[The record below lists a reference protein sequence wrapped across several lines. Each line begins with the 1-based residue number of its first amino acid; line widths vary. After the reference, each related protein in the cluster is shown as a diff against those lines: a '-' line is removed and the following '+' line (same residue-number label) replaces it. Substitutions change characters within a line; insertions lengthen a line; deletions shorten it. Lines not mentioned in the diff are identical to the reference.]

1 MNHSPT
7 WLTTCLKYVNSYK
20 ELSEVLGVDRSTIAR
35 WRQGNRKMPRADLI
49 HKMEKLTK
57 GEVSFSD
64 FLIK

>member
-1 MNHSPT
+1 MNSIPK
-7 WLTTCLKYVNSYK
+7 WLTICLKYVNNYK
-20 ELSEVLGVDRSTIAR
+20 ELSEVLGVDKSTITR

-64 FLIK
+64 FLL